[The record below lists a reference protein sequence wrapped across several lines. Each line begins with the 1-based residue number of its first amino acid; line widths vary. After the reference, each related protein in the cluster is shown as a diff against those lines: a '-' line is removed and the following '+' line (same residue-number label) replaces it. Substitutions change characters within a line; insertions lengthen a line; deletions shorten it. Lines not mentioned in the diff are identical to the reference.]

1 MMIRILPI
9 TEMRQ
14 CFEADSQLLKEEE
27 IYVLE

>member
-1 MMIRILPI
+1 MIRIFPI
-9 TEMRQ
+9 TEKGQ